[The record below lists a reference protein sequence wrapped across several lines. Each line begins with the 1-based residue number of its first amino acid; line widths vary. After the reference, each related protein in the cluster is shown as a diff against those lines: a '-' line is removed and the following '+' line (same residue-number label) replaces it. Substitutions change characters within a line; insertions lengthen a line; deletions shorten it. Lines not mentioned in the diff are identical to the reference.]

1 MTRDLTVGS
10 PPKILVQFALPLMG
24 SVAFQ
29 QLYSI
34 MDGIIAGRC
43 INADAL
49 AAVGASYPITM
60 IFTAIALGLNSGG
73 MVLCSQKFGARQ
85 MEEFKTASYTSII
98 TAVLFGVIAM
108 VVGFVICNPM
118 MTLLNTPANIYADSA
133 AYLRIYC
140 AGLIFVFLYNI
151 CNGIFSSM
159 GDSMTPFLLLVV
171 SSVSNIA
178 LDALFVMAFHW
189 GVPSV
194 ALATLIAQA
203 IGGVWAIVI
212 LIKRLRKMHS
222 EMTPFFSA
230 EMFKKV
236 VLVSIP
242 SILQQSFVSVCNLFI
257 QRYVNGYGSAVI
269 AGYSAAIKLNTFA
282 IMLFGSLSN
291 ALTTFSA
298 QNFGARKMERIRQ
311 GLRYGIL
318 LSLILIVPVTL
329 LYVLAGDHLMMLF
342 MTSANDEAVHTGQL
356 FLWIAPPFY
365 FVLVV
370 KVMHDAVLRGAAAM
384 KTFMISTFADLFLRI
399 ILAYWFQFYWGS
411 TGIWLAWPFTWGI
424 GMVIAV
430 GFYRQGGWK
439 KKHMNL

>member
-1 MTRDLTVGS
+1 
-10 PPKILVQFALPLMG
+10 MG

-29 QLYSI
+29 QFYSI

-60 IFTAIALGLNSGG
+60 IFTAIAIGLNSGG
-73 MVLCSQKFGARQ
+73 MVLCSQKFGARK
-85 MEEFKTASYTSII
+85 MDEFKTAAYTSMI
-98 TAVLFGVIAM
+98 TALLLGMMAM
-108 VVGFVICNPM
+108 VVGLIICNPM
-118 MTLLNTPANIYADSA
+118 MTLLNTPADIYAQSA

-140 AGLIFVFLYNI
+140 VGLLFVFLYNI

-171 SSVSNIA
+171 SSVSNIV
-178 LDALFVMAFHW
+178 LDILFVVGFHM
-189 GVPSV
+189 GVASV

-203 IGGVWAIVI
+203 VGGVLAIAI
-212 LIKRLRKMHS
+212 LLRRLRKMQS
-222 EMTPFFSA
+222 ESAQLFSA
-230 EMFKKV
+230 EMFRKV

-257 QRYVNGYGSAVI
+257 QRYVNGYGAAVI

-298 QNFGARKMERIRQ
+298 QNFGAHKMDRIRR
-311 GLRYGIL
+311 GLKDGIL
-318 LSLILIVPVTL
+318 LSLIIIVPITL
-329 LYVLAGDHLMMLF
+329 LYVLAGDRLMMLF
-342 MTSANDEAVHTGQL
+342 MTSANEKAVHTGQL
-356 FLWIAPPFY
+356 FLRIAPPFY
-365 FVLVV
+365 VVLVI

-411 TGIWLAWPFTWGI
+411 MGIWLAWPFTWGI

-430 GFYRQGGWK
+430 GFYKHGGWK
-439 KKHMNL
+439 KKHMIL